1 LWEAKKS
8 STIFLASLLFFI
20 FFLLFIQKKV
30 PLHSVFVTKEEKNVG
45 KVKKSWRFR
54 KKR

>member
-1 LWEAKKS
+1 M
-8 STIFLASLLFFI
+8 
-20 FFLLFIQKKV
+20 QKKV

-45 KVKKSWRFR
+45 KVKKVGVSV

>member
-1 LWEAKKS
+1 M
-8 STIFLASLLFFI
+8 
-20 FFLLFIQKKV
+20 QKKV

-54 KKR
+54 KKTMRLKCLIYRHAY